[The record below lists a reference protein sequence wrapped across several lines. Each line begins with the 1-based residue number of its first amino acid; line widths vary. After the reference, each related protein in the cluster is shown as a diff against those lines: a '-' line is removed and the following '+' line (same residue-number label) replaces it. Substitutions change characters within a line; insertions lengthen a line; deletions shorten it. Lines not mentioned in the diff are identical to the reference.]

1 MYDKYLS
8 RISDKSVLVA
18 ILPRSLDQLL
28 PLKLYNC
35 PKVSKPEQ
43 KLKETKADICHT
55 PEISVT
61 LVCHFFFHDYDFGL
75 KGTPPE
81 KKCFLLSIARKGGG
95 RPLPDFF
102 DPLFTMY

>member
-1 MYDKYLS
+1 MLLVSNSKCMTNICQELVTNLW
-8 RISDKSVLVA
+8 RIVLVA

-35 PKVSKPEQ
+35 PKVLKPEQ

-81 KKCFLLSIARKGGG
+81 KKCFLLSIARKG
-95 RPLPDFF
+95 
-102 DPLFTMY
+102 